1 MVIAAT
7 SLRKNCAN
15 RELKSQLQHKGVNN
29 LFLATFYRTH
39 GQEIEGLSQV
49 FQGCCSRYFVR
60 SNRVYTVSLSY
71 FISYKIMDLNII
83 LDNYT
88 LHMIAE
94 KQSISDN
101 YNLFFCFAF
110 HAYFSGRGGT

>member
-1 MVIAAT
+1 
-7 SLRKNCAN
+7 
-15 RELKSQLQHKGVNN
+15 
-29 LFLATFYRTH
+29 
-39 GQEIEGLSQV
+39 
-49 FQGCCSRYFVR
+49 
-60 SNRVYTVSLSY
+60 
-71 FISYKIMDLNII
+71 MDLNII

-110 HAYFSGRGGT
+110 HAYFSRRGETGGKGRMGFN

>member
-1 MVIAAT
+1 MSKQFIF
-7 SLRKNCAN
+7 SYL
-15 RELKSQLQHKGVNN
+15 
-29 LFLATFYRTH
+29 YRTH
-39 GQEIEGLSQV
+39 SQEIKSLSQV
-49 FQGCCSRYFVR
+49 FQSCCSRYFVR
-60 SNRVYTVSLSY
+60 FNRVYNVSLSF
-71 FISYKIMDLNII
+71 FILYKIMDLNII

-110 HAYFSGRGGT
+110 HAYFSRRGETGGKRRMGFN